1 MPDTATG
8 CGLDQRFL
16 ASTRGQIIVL
26 LRRGPRT
33 VEELAVA
40 VGLTDNAVRAH
51 LAALERDGLVRL
63 LGVRRCGGSG
73 KPAYEYGLAP
83 AAEQVFPKPYADMLG
98 TLYDVLG
105 ERLPPADLTALARE
119 TGHRMAR
126 RLDGSG
132 QTSGGAEGAVAA
144 LNAMGGLAELEVC
157 DGSGAQAIRAYTCP
171 LAEVVTGHP
180 GACVLAEA
188 FVSGLAGV
196 PVQAECSPDER
207 PHCRFKLP
215 PDEGDTV
222 ATADVGVGVG
232 GMGMGAGQG
241 DVTAHDAV

>member
-1 MPDTATG
+1 MPDTIAG

-16 ASTRGQIIVL
+16 ASTRGQIVVL

-33 VEELAVA
+33 VEELAAA

-105 ERLPPADLTALARE
+105 ERLPAADLAALARE
-119 TGHRMAR
+119 TGRRMAR
-126 RLDGSG
+126 RLDGEGSHSG
-132 QTSGGAEGAVAA
+132 AAEGAVTA

-157 DGSGAQAIRAYTCP
+157 DHSGTQAIRAFTCP
-171 LAEVVTGHP
+171 LAEVVTRHP
-180 GACVLAEA
+180 GACALAEA

-196 PVQAECSPDER
+196 PVRAQCSPGAR
-207 PHCRFKLP
+207 PHCRFILP
-215 PDEGDTV
+215 SEDGAAP
-222 ATADVGVGVG
+222 TAAGVGVG
-232 GMGMGAGQG
+232 TTVDVGAGQG
-241 DVTAHDAV
+241 DVTPHDAV

>member
-1 MPDTATG
+1 MPDTVTG
-8 CGLDQRFL
+8 CGWDQRFL
-16 ASTRGQIIVL
+16 ASTRGQIVVL

-33 VEELAVA
+33 VEELAAA
-40 VGLTDNAVRAH
+40 VGLTDNAVRSH

-105 ERLPPADLTALARE
+105 ERLPPAEVAGLARE
-119 TGHRMAR
+119 TGRRMVR
-126 RLDGSG
+126 RLSG
-132 QTSGGAEGAVAA
+132 GAETARDGAEGAVAA

-157 DGSGAQAIRAYTCP
+157 DHSGTRAIRAFTCP

-180 GACVLAEA
+180 AACALAEA

-196 PVQAECSPDER
+196 PVRAECSPDER
-207 PHCRFKLP
+207 PHCRFMLP
-215 PDEGDTV
+215 SGAGDTPS
-222 ATADVGVGVG
+222 AADVGVGVG
-232 GMGMGAGQG
+232 ADQG
-241 DVTAHDAV
+241 NVTPHDAV